1 MINYKLS
8 AFSDEYA
15 DSFED
20 QLIALNRFEIGYT
33 EVRYLDRK
41 NVSLLTEEEVK
52 LYKKKLDYYG
62 ISVSAIGSP
71 LGKIKL
77 DGNLE
82 EHFEAAR
89 RVFNTANIFG
99 TKFVRIFSFYAPDGE
114 KIVNLKQ
121 RAFSELE
128 RLLRISE
135 EQGIVLCIEN
145 EAMVYGDTPTRCREI
160 IDHFDGK
167 IKCVFDMGN
176 YVLEGIDPYDEG
188 YKLLKNYIAYFHIK
202 DALSEG
208 AIVPPG
214 KGEARIKEIISAHMR
229 FSEESFFVSLEPH
242 LETFS
247 GLNALVGRSFK
258 NPYKYPD
265 KESAFADAVAKFR
278 ALI

>member
-121 RAFSELE
+121 RAFSGLE

-188 YKLLKNYIAYFHIK
+188 YKLLKNDIAYFHIK

-229 FSEESFFVSLEPH
+229 FSEENFFVSLEPH

-247 GLNALVGRSFK
+247 GLNALVGRPFK
-258 NPYKYPD
+258 NPYQYPD
-265 KESAFADAVAKFR
+265 KESAFADAVDKFR
-278 ALI
+278 SLI